1 MNNQEA
7 IARLQVGMHIK
18 KEEIKNN
25 KVFFPKHDN
34 SRLEEDIEV
43 YEIAISA
50 IDKQIPKK
58 PIRNSS
64 GDLACLC
71 GLIIQMK
78 SKRKCLYFCHNCGQ
92 AIKWGDDD

>member
-7 IARLQVGMHIK
+7 I
-18 KEEIKNN
+18 EILKNERPRCGE
-25 KVFFPKHDN
+25 KVTYTEGEKCEAYD
-34 SRLEEDIEV
+34 
-43 YEIAISA
+43 IAISA
-50 IDKQIPKK
+50 IEKQIPKK
-58 PIRNSS
+58 HIRNSS

>member
-1 MNNQEA
+1 LNYEEA
-7 IARLQVGMHIK
+7 INILMNERPGCG
-18 KEEIKNN
+18 E
-25 KVFFPKHDN
+25 KVTYTEGEKCEAYD
-34 SRLEEDIEV
+34 
-43 YEIAISA
+43 IAISA
-50 IDKQIPKK
+50 IEKQIPKK

>member
-1 MNNQEA
+1 MNYEKA
-7 IARLQVGMHIK
+7 IAILKNERPGCGEKIPYT
-18 KEEIKNN
+18 EEEKCEAY
-25 KVFFPKHDN
+25 D
-34 SRLEEDIEV
+34 
-43 YEIAISA
+43 IAISA
-50 IDKQIPKK
+50 IEKQIPKK

>member
-1 MNNQEA
+1 MNYEEA
-7 IARLQVGMHIK
+7 INILMNERPGCG
-18 KEEIKNN
+18 E
-25 KVFFPKHDN
+25 KVTYTEGEKCEAYD
-34 SRLEEDIEV
+34 
-43 YEIAISA
+43 IAISA
-50 IDKQIPKK
+50 IEKQIPKK